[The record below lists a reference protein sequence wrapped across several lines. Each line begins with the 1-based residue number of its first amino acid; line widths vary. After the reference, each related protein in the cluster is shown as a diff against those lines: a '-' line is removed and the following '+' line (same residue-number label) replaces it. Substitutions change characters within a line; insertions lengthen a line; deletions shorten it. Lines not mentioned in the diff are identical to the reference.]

1 VIEELMLA
9 ANEAVARRCIEDRI
23 PIPFRIHEAPSGDKL
38 EEALVTLRTLGYS
51 LPDDPTPRAVQAV
64 VTKAQG
70 TPHETLVSWT
80 VLRALKRAAY
90 AAENVGHFGLA
101 ARAYTHFTSPIRRY
115 PDLLVHRAVLRR
127 ILGTDGAALPAGT
140 ELEELSDRLSQRER
154 EAEEAE
160 RDSVLLSQIE
170 IMKRHVGE
178 TFHGK
183 VTGVTPF
190 GAFIR
195 IPEPFVEGLLHVSQ
209 IGDDYLDFDPTR
221 IELVG
226 RRTGMRVSLGQAMEV
241 LVSRVDAE
249 ERRIEFSVPSPPGS
263 GPAGKGRGRR
273 R

>member
-1 VIEELMLA
+1 
-9 ANEAVARRCIEDRI
+9 
-23 PIPFRIHEAPSGDKL
+23 
-38 EEALVTLRTLGYS
+38 
-51 LPDDPTPRAVQAV
+51 
-64 VTKAQG
+64 
-70 TPHETLVSWT
+70 
-80 VLRALKRAAY
+80 
-90 AAENVGHFGLA
+90 
-101 ARAYTHFTSPIRRY
+101 
-115 PDLLVHRAVLRR
+115 
-127 ILGTDGAALPAGT
+127 
-140 ELEELSDRLSQRER
+140 
-154 EAEEAE
+154 
-160 RDSVLLSQIE
+160 
-170 IMKRHVGE
+170 MKRHVGE

-226 RRTGMRVSLGQAMEV
+226 RRTGMRVSLGQAMEI